1 MLVKEFMSTEVVTIS
16 EDKNMLEVRELM
28 RSSDK
33 RRLPV
38 VDDISRV
45 RGIITD
51 ADVSR
56 TSPTDATTLSRYEA
70 NYLLGKLKVRDVMT
84 KNVITKNVITV
95 HYDAGVEDAA
105 YLLYK
110 NKINALPVV
119 DDDNKLCG
127 IITDSDIFRAFV
139 DIMGLARTSTRI
151 TIDVTDKVGV
161 IADIGAMFRD
171 NNINIISIVAKP
183 ETSVKTEL
191 TIRAELGGKGLE
203 IIEQLREAGYY
214 VTDISNVKS
223 RE

>member
-1 MLVKEFMSTEVVTIS
+1 MLVKEFMSTEVVTIT

-84 KNVITKNVITV
+84 KMLLPYIMMPALKMLLTCFIKTKSMPCR
-95 HYDAGVEDAA
+95 
-105 YLLYK
+105 L
-110 NKINALPVV
+110 
-119 DDDNKLCG
+119 
-127 IITDSDIFRAFV
+127 
-139 DIMGLARTSTRI
+139 
-151 TIDVTDKVGV
+151 
-161 IADIGAMFRD
+161 
-171 NNINIISIVAKP
+171 
-183 ETSVKTEL
+183 
-191 TIRAELGGKGLE
+191 
-203 IIEQLREAGYY
+203 
-214 VTDISNVKS
+214 
-223 RE
+223 

>member
-1 MLVKEFMSTEVVTIS
+1 MLVKEFMSTEVVTIT

-84 KNVITKNVITV
+84 KNVITV

-139 DIMGLARTSTRI
+139 DIMGLARTST
-151 TIDVTDKVGV
+151 
-161 IADIGAMFRD
+161 MFRD

>member
-1 MLVKEFMSTEVVTIS
+1 MLVKEFMSTEVVTIA

-84 KNVITKNVITV
+84 KNVITV

-110 NKINALPVV
+110 NKIN
-119 DDDNKLCG
+119 
-127 IITDSDIFRAFV
+127 
-139 DIMGLARTSTRI
+139 TSNSLYQR
-151 TIDVTDKVGV
+151 VFKQRG
-161 IADIGAMFRD
+161 
-171 NNINIISIVAKP
+171 
-183 ETSVKTEL
+183 EL
-191 TIRAELGGKGLE
+191 
-203 IIEQLREAGYY
+203 
-214 VTDISNVKS
+214 SFS
-223 RE
+223 REQNYSACLSYARNSRHTDDLYRAKIL

>member
-1 MLVKEFMSTEVVTIS
+1 MLVKEFMTKDVITTN

-28 RSSDK
+28 RNTDK

-38 VDDISRV
+38 VDDINRV

-70 NYLLGKLKVRDVMT
+70 NYLLGKLKVHDVMT
-84 KNVITKNVITV
+84 KNVITV
-95 HYDAGVEDAA
+95 HEDSGVEDAA
-105 YLLYK
+105 YMLYK

-119 DDDNKLCG
+119 NDENKLCG

-139 DIMGLARTSTRI
+139 DIMG
-151 TIDVTDKVGV
+151 IDVTDKVGV

-171 NNINIISIVAKP
+171 NGINIISIVAKP
-183 ETSVKTEL
+183 ETDVKTEL

-214 VTDISNVKS
+214 VTDITNVKS
-223 RE
+223 RG

>member
-1 MLVKEFMSTEVVTIS
+1 MLVKEFMSTEVVTIA

-84 KNVITKNVITV
+84 KNVITV

-139 DIMGLARTSTRI
+139 DIMGL
-151 TIDVTDKVGV
+151 VGV

>member
-1 MLVKEFMSTEVVTIS
+1 MLVKEFMSTEVVTIA

-84 KNVITKNVITV
+84 KNVITV
-95 HYDAGVEDAA
+95 HYDAGVEDA
-105 YLLYK
+105 
-110 NKINALPVV
+110 V

>member
-45 RGIITD
+45 RG
-51 ADVSR
+51 DVSR

-70 NYLLGKLKVRDVMT
+70 NYLLGKLKVRDVM
-84 KNVITKNVITV
+84 TKNVITV

>member
-1 MLVKEFMSTEVVTIS
+1 MLVKEFMSTEVVTIT

-84 KNVITKNVITV
+84 KNVITV

-127 IITDSDIFRAFV
+127 IITDSDIFRAFRP
-139 DIMGLARTSTRI
+139 DIPQCLYPVFGHCMVRARQ
-151 TIDVTDKVGV
+151 VTDVPFHRRICIHCDTYPCSEPNSYVQGREGPYFHLSRICPV
-161 IADIGAMFRD
+161 VYRRGACDKR
-171 NNINIISIVAKP
+171 
-183 ETSVKTEL
+183 L
-191 TIRAELGGKGLE
+191 LH
-203 IIEQLREAGYY
+203 LRHH
-214 VTDISNVKS
+214 
-223 RE
+223 

>member
-1 MLVKEFMSTEVVTIS
+1 MLVKEFMSTEVVTIA

-84 KNVITKNVITV
+84 KNVITV

-151 TIDVTDKVGV
+151 TIDVTD
-161 IADIGAMFRD
+161 
-171 NNINIISIVAKP
+171 
-183 ETSVKTEL
+183 
-191 TIRAELGGKGLE
+191 
-203 IIEQLREAGYY
+203 
-214 VTDISNVKS
+214 
-223 RE
+223 

>member
-1 MLVKEFMSTEVVTIS
+1 MLVKEFMSTEVVTIT

-84 KNVITKNVITV
+84 KNVITV

-139 DIMGLARTSTRI
+139 TIMGIAKSCTRI

-161 IADIGAMFRD
+161 IADIGGMFRD
-171 NNINIISIVAKP
+171 QGINIISVVTKRNDAD
-183 ETSVKTEL
+183 TTEL
-191 TIRAELGGKGLE
+191 TIRADLSQHGMD
-203 IIEQLREAGYY
+203 IIEQIREAGYD
-214 VTDISNVKS
+214 VTDISTVKGV
-223 RE
+223 E

>member
-1 MLVKEFMSTEVVTIS
+1 MLVKEFMSTEVVTIA

-70 NYLLGKLKVRDVMT
+70 NYLLGKLKVRDVM
-84 KNVITKNVITV
+84 TKNVITV

-161 IADIGAMFRD
+161 IADIGGMFRD
-171 NNINIISIVAKP
+171 QGINIISVVTKRNDAD
-183 ETSVKTEL
+183 TTEL
-191 TIRAELGGKGLE
+191 TIRADLSQHGMD
-203 IIEQLREAGYY
+203 IIEQIREAGYD
-214 VTDISNVKS
+214 VTDISTVKGV
-223 RE
+223 E